1 MPSRFEGIAFDI
13 TERRAVEAERDRLA
27 EREHNIAQ
35 QLQEALQPDLP
46 EMVPGLAL
54 TKYYEAALAEA
65 GVGGDFYDVFSVSDG
80 NTALVVGDLS
90 GKGLEAAA
98 QVATVRNM
106 LRAYAYNRATLSE
119 AVTELNRVIAK
130 NGLLKGFATLFIGV
144 YDNGSGTLTYVNC
157 GQEPALLRRSSTGR
171 VEPLLPTGPVLGSFV
186 GAIFE
191 EQTVSLSPR
200 DAVALFSDGL
210 TEIGPT
216 RKNML
221 GIEGVTALLE
231 GCVIPAE
238 AESAKA
244 VAEYLAINL
253 IKGVDAVAQEGVM
266 RDDICLLVAVVESG
280 LLGV

>member
-1 MPSRFEGIAFDI
+1 ME
-13 TERRAVEAERDRLA
+13 VERDRMA

-210 TEIGPT
+210 TEIDPT

-280 LLGV
+280 LSGV